1 MWHMESSGAKY
12 YLIPVRETWQIR
24 TESCYHDQKKECYKR
39 EKRSTID
46 RRRKKKGSRK
56 ARKDSEGEAAQETDL
71 EEKNC
76 NCGDDACSG
85 TDHFC
90 DLCYPVLPSGGGIN
104 AGTDSEGKGR
114 KRGKEKGR
122 SQGKRERRT
131 YASYGSGW
139 GSFLPWHCDL
149 WRTEG

>member
-1 MWHMESSGAKY
+1 M
-12 YLIPVRETWQIR
+12 
-24 TESCYHDQKKECYKR
+24 TEE
-39 EKRSTID
+39 EKM
-46 RRRKKKGSRK
+46 KGSRK

-90 DLCYPVLPSGGGIN
+90 DLCYPVLPSGGGRN

-114 KRGKEKGR
+114 KEER
-122 SQGKRERRT
+122 KRPKPRQKRKKNIRFI
-131 YASYGSGW
+131 W
-139 GSFLPWHCDL
+139 
-149 WRTEG
+149 